1 MEELLHELSSRTGV
15 PTDLLERAAAAR
27 ATALGVSPDAVVA
40 QWTGGEVPDTPPTT
54 PPPPPAEAAASPVAA
69 TTPEPSA
76 AAATSAA
83 EPVPTAPGVEVL
95 EPEVSA
101 DVEEPADA
109 EPEAE
114 PAAVLSGFPRW
125 LAASFFILPLIALLY
140 ALLTPNAPDCGA
152 AGQLAIDPVTGIA
165 ENCDGTPYGVEVVNF
180 FSMGEEIY
188 EVRCAS
194 CHGSEGGGG
203 VGPAM
208 ASGAVVV
215 TFPSCGSHVD
225 WVALGSDGWPDDT
238 YGATNKAVGGSGAA
252 MPAFGEPV
260 LTAEELAAV
269 VLYERVQFGGEPLLD
284 AEEGCGLGGDEVLAG
299 G

>member
-1 MEELLHELSSRTGV
+1 MDELLQELSSRTGV
-15 PTDLLERAAAAR
+15 PTELLERAAAAR
-27 ATALGVSPDAVVA
+27 AAALGLSADAVVA
-40 QWTGGEVPDTPPTT
+40 QWTGGEVPDAPAAAPLPTAAPPQAAA
-54 PPPPPAEAAASPVAA
+54 PEPAPAVAAPPAEQA
-69 TTPEPSA
+69 
-76 AAATSAA
+76 
-83 EPVPTAPGVEVL
+83 PTAPAVEVL
-95 EPEVSA
+95 EPEASPDA
-101 DVEEPADA
+101 EEPAVAEQDA
-109 EPEAE
+109 EPE
-114 PAAVLSGFPRW
+114 PSAVLSGFPRW
-125 LAASFFILPLIALLY
+125 LAASFVILPLIALLY

-215 TFPSCGSHVD
+215 TFPSCGSHID
-225 WVALGSDGWPDDT
+225 WVRLGSDGWPDAT

-252 MPAFGEPV
+252 MPAFGEQV

-269 VLYERVQFGGEPLLD
+269 VLYERVQFGGEPLPD
-284 AEEGCGLGGDEVLAG
+284 AEEGCGLHGDEVLAG